1 MGRLGGSPLGLI
13 GVESRPTRDGMS
25 TFNGGKS
32 RNFNINLYN
41 SGKETDASKLAK
53 AKKGKNDGMFSQFT
67 GGTLLKPWG
76 NISKTGTSNDTT
88 GLSNDYKGV
97 SRTALHNNDVY
108 DTSILNIIEKLSG
121 TKGALRPSD
130 FAYCKDLGVY
140 PNNRLIIARRF
151 GGAIDDNILQK
162 GRGPMAVLISWRKTD
177 EDFIEIGFGEEWI
190 DANADFTD
198 VLNSIGKD
206 LMGKMGGGLGDAA
219 GAAMGAVPLPGVTE
233 TLTREL
239 LKRMGIYDE
248 GGDSIL
254 PAGNPNLIKQAKRR
268 KTIDYGQAGSG
279 LTCKF
284 NIKMTC
290 EYEQKFIS
298 GIDPT
303 IAYMDILSNA
313 LRFGTSPHSD
323 YGLSPNFAKKV
334 KGWVDNPSGIVTDI
348 AKSISGALVDVKE
361 AIKNS
366 ITESANSE
374 IIAQRKVNNEPK
386 PKESS
391 DEGVN
396 TIRQMQDARDKAL
409 ASAEKF
415 LSPLVDLALK
425 SIENT
430 IQKYKQEIYG
440 IANALSLS
448 PSTPWHVTVGNPLR
462 PIFCSGDLYTQN
474 VQLNLGPTLAFN
486 DLPSNI
492 KMDFTLEPA
501 RNWGL
506 GEIMA
511 KFNTGHL
518 RTVNVIRDF
527 PSSDPSTL
535 LSDDKY
541 THDGKT
547 ASNTQTNTGGAGG
560 GGGTNTQTNPGD
572 KNSSQT
578 TTKENQKQQSVNSDP
593 NSNEG
598 VVK

>member
-41 SGKETDASKLAK
+41 SGKETNADKLAK
-53 AKKGKNDGMFSQFT
+53 AKLGKNDGMFSQFT

-121 TKGALRPSD
+121 TRGALRPSD

-151 GGAIDDNILQK
+151 SGAIDDNILQK
-162 GRGPMAVLISWRKTD
+162 GRGPMAVLISWKKTD
-177 EDFIEIGFGEEWI
+177 EDFIEIGFGEDWI

-198 VLNSIGKD
+198 VLNNIGKD
-206 LMGKMGGGLGDAA
+206 FMGNKGGLGDAL
-219 GAAMGAVPLPGVTE
+219 GAAMGAIPLPGFSE
-233 TLTREL
+233 TLTRKVLEN
-239 LKRMGIYDE
+239 MGIYRE
-248 GGDSIL
+248 GAANEPL

-268 KTIDYGQAGSG
+268 KTIDYGAAGSG
-279 LTCKF
+279 LLCTF
-284 NIKMTC
+284 SIKMNC

-313 LRFGTSPHSD
+313 LRFGTSVSTD
-323 YGLSPNFAKKV
+323 YGLSDDFARKLKK
-334 KGWVDNPSGIVTDI
+334 WVDNPKSLITDLVDAIKKGLNAAKDELVSVVEKAYNKDI
-348 AKSISGALVDVKE
+348 ASMWDAKKEEKVKKDQGDSPNADILAKKKE
-361 AIKNS
+361 K
-366 ITESANSE
+366 ESV
-374 IIAQRKVNNEPK
+374 VNNLRDGLEDILK
-386 PKESS
+386 NIGSS
-391 DEGVN
+391 
-396 TIRQMQDARDKAL
+396 
-409 ASAEKF
+409 
-415 LSPLVDLALK
+415 LSKTV
-425 SIENT
+425 S
-430 IQKYKQEIYG
+430 KYQQEIYG
-440 IANALSLS
+440 IAAALSGVA
-448 PSTPWHVTVGNPLR
+448 STPWHVTVGNPLR
-462 PIFCSGDLYTQN
+462 PIFCSGDLYTTN
-474 VQLNLGPTLAFN
+474 VQLNLGSTLAFN

-492 KMDFTLEPA
+492 KLDFTLTPA
-501 RNWGL
+501 RSWGL
-506 GEIMA
+506 QEIMA
-511 KFNTGHL
+511 KFNTGNI
-518 RTVNVIRDF
+518 RTVNTISDF
-527 PSSDPSTL
+527 SSG
-535 LSDDKY
+535 K
-541 THDGKT
+541 DGYVYGVT
-547 ASNTQTNTGGAGG
+547 SSNSQPNTVGAGG

-572 KNSSQT
+572 KNNSQT

-598 VVK
+598 AVK